1 MIDHATRFS
10 VTVILSSKKPD
21 QVVNVIM
28 KNCVAVYGT
37 VDKFLTD
44 NGGEFIN
51 EELMTLFETLNIKVH
66 TTGAKSPWPNGI
78 VERHNL
84 VLLEMSKKV
93 LEEKKSTVF

>member
-37 VDKFLTD
+37 VDKFLAD

-51 EELMTLFETLNIKVH
+51 EELMTLFEILNIKVH

-84 VLLEMSKKV
+84 VLSEMSKKV
-93 LEEKKSTVF
+93 LGEKKTTVV

>member
-1 MIDHATRFS
+1 MPYIQKRPHAQLLAYHLLQNLKNVSLWTSKFYKGKILFHMIDHATRFS

-44 NGGEFIN
+44 NGG
-51 EELMTLFETLNIKVH
+51 
-66 TTGAKSPWPNGI
+66 
-78 VERHNL
+78 
-84 VLLEMSKKV
+84 
-93 LEEKKSTVF
+93 